1 MAANYEMK
9 KQQKIMI
16 PFGSKNI
23 NIISKN
29 EQIKMVAS
37 DMYAVKKVAQHQ

>member
-16 PFGSKNI
+16 PFGSKNN

-29 EQIKMVAS
+29 QQIKMVAS
-37 DMYAVKKVAQHQ
+37 DMYVVNKVAQHQ